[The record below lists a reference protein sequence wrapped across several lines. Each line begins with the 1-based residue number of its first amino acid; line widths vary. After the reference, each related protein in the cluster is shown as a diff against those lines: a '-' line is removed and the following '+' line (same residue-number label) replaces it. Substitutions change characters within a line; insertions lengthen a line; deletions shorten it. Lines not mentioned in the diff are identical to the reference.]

1 MKEVRRETGENVA
14 AGWNLV
20 QAFMPPG
27 AESAY
32 RKIKA
37 LRLLDDGW
45 VSAN

>member
-1 MKEVRRETGENVA
+1 MKEVGGEAGENVA
-14 AGWNLV
+14 AGRNSV
-20 QAFMPPG
+20 QAFMLPG
-27 AESAY
+27 AESTY

>member
-1 MKEVRRETGENVA
+1 MKEVGRETGENVA
-14 AGWNLV
+14 AGWNFV
-20 QAFMPPG
+20 QAFMLPG

>member
-1 MKEVRRETGENVA
+1 MKEVGRETGENVA
-14 AGWNLV
+14 AGWNFV
-20 QAFMPPG
+20 QAFMLPG
-27 AESAY
+27 SDSAY